1 MPRAGPAGRAAAG
14 PRCRRFPNG
23 NFRTGEWEVRRVP
36 PASLSWQALDV
47 AGSQTGTF
55 ELANGKSVACR
66 RLPFWELSS
75 RGISGLS
82 GTGCYEN
89 SSPGPA
95 LSSPTLT

>member
-1 MPRAGPAGRAAAG
+1 MSAPQRPGPAGPALTLRRG
-14 PRCRRFPNG
+14 PMRVQ
-23 NFRTGEWEVRRVP
+23 VRQ
-36 PASLSWQALDV
+36 ALSWQALDV